1 LLPASRLNYASA
13 SFIAA
18 ATRLGWSAI
27 VARGANVDSATNTS
41 LALIAMYRLNP
52 KWNLIYGAQT
62 TTLDDAIEA
71 SPGGVDDT
79 YTVGFVGAA
88 WSF

>member
-1 LLPASRLNYASA
+1 
-13 SFIAA
+13 
-18 ATRLGWSAI
+18 
-27 VARGANVDSATNTS
+27 
-41 LALIAMYRLNP
+41 MYRLNP
-52 KWNLIYGAQT
+52 KWNPTYGAQT
-62 TTLDDAIEA
+62 TTLDDAIDA